1 MTFDQLIEY
10 NIIKAFLEKPYTKP
24 YNVAEKIDVDSD
36 RRPFFKISK
45 LSISLNQQSETLYSL
60 LLMHVQAEEYQNI
73 LKLKSWTLAFTSYNV
88 FFKKKKQ
95 VCNQSP
101 FLLSVWFSLVTM
113 YWFTKFNCLIA
124 ITSWYIKQYVYCN

>member
-1 MTFDQLIEY
+1 MTLDQLIEY

-45 LSISLNQQSETLYSL
+45 LSISLNQQSETLYSF

-73 LKLKSWTLAFTSYNV
+73 LKLKS
-88 FFKKKKQ
+88 
-95 VCNQSP
+95 
-101 FLLSVWFSLVTM
+101 
-113 YWFTKFNCLIA
+113 
-124 ITSWYIKQYVYCN
+124 